1 MEGQVND
8 NGMHTGRE
16 KTEKR
21 KKKNRI
27 RFPLLAAAVLVLGT
41 VAWRL
46 LLYGG
51 MAVPVS
57 MQRREE
63 EEFPVTIT
71 SCLLD
76 GESGKIRMEFV
87 IGKEIP
93 GSSDGCYYLFAL
105 HPYEDEIPGD
115 ASYLRKLE
123 MGEMAGVSTDSMK
136 AESAETVMNMENIL
150 EKEAEIQVE
159 TDEIK
164 SLLLRKFVV
173 AVKKDGGYLAVSHP
187 HYVTN
192 PGEAAVF
199 TFNGES
205 PSTKKGLLIDPA
217 KLLST
222 ELDDLG
228 VKHAAYNI
236 PLSRILGHPEDDI
249 YQAIHYTYNGKDYVF
264 NGRVMAEY
272 DLVFRTLTEKK
283 IEITAILLNDYSED
297 YPWLVHPLSRSGIGK
312 PPYYAFN
319 ASDREGAEYL
329 AAIGTFLA
337 ERYSGA
343 MNGRGVVANWV
354 IGNEINARKEWN
366 YMEHVDLETY
376 VQEYVRAYRIFYH
389 SIKSVNSACRVYIS
403 LDNQWNRVNL
413 LTQSYRAKEVLDEFN
428 RQIKQEGNIDW
439 GLAIHPYNKPL
450 SETETWKPSI
460 YVKDTEDTP
469 VVTMANLRV
478 VTDYLRQ
485 QEFLDGNG
493 EVRSI
498 TLSELGYTSSKGE
511 EEQAA
516 AMAYAYQVAAGNPY
530 IDAILFSR
538 QTDAAEEIERLHLY
552 LGIDHVDGTH
562 KYAYGVYRYMDT
574 EQEGAYT
581 EGVKALIGIGD
592 WDEIM
597 DK

>member
-1 MEGQVND
+1 MEE
-8 NGMHTGRE
+8 R
-16 KTEKR
+16 KKR
-21 KKKNRI
+21 KRMS
-27 RFPLLAAAVLVLGT
+27 FPLMAAAVFVLGA

-46 LLYGG
+46 LLYGQ
-51 MAVPVS
+51 MAVPVN

-63 EEFPVTIT
+63 EEFPVAIT

-76 GESGKIRMEFV
+76 GENGKIRLEF
-87 IGKEIP
+87 EIREEILD
-93 GSSDGCYYLFAL
+93 GGDGCYYLFAL
-105 HPYEDEIPGD
+105 YPYEEEIPGN
-115 ASYLRKLE
+115 ASYLHKLE
-123 MGEMAGVSTDSMK
+123 LESGKELEKK
-136 AESAETVMNMENIL
+136 AEVKVEIELEME
-150 EKEAEIQVE
+150 EEES
-159 TDEIK
+159 
-164 SLLLRKFVV
+164 SLPQKYVV

-192 PGEAAVF
+192 PGETAVF

-236 PLSRILGHPEDDI
+236 PLSRILGHPEDDS
-249 YQAIHYTYNGKDYVF
+249 YQAIHYTYHGKDYVF

-329 AAIGTFLA
+329 AAIGTFLT
-337 ERYSGA
+337 ERYSGT

-376 VQEYVRAYRIFYH
+376 VREYVRAYRIFHH

-413 LTQSYRAKEVLDEFN
+413 LTQSYPAKEVLDEFN
-428 RQIKQEGNIDW
+428 RQMKEEGNIDW

-450 SETETWKPSI
+450 SETATWKPSI

-469 VVTMANLRV
+469 VVTMANLQV
-478 VTDYLRQ
+478 VTDYLRR

-498 TLSELGYTSSKGE
+498 TLSELGYTSSEGE

-516 AMAYAYQVAAGNPY
+516 AMAYAYQVAAANPD

-552 LGIDHVDGTH
+552 PGIDHVDGTH
-562 KYAYGVYRYMDT
+562 KYAYEVYRYMDT
-574 EQEGAYT
+574 EQEGVYT

-592 WDEIM
+592 WDEII
-597 DK
+597 DGR